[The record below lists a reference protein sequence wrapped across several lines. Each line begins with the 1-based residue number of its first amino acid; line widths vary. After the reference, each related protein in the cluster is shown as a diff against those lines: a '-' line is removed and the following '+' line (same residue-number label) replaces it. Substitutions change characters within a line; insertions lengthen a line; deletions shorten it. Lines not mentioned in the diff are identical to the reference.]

1 MSQVAMMQ
9 VIDERMLGLAGLLV
23 GDATEGEDLHVP
35 VSCSYTWS
43 ERVHFEERLLEQVR
57 E

>member
-9 VIDERMLGLAGLLV
+9 EIDERMLGLAGLLV

-35 VSCSYTWS
+35 VGCSYTWS
-43 ERVHFEERLLEQVR
+43 ERVHFEERLLEQV
-57 E
+57 